1 MFSMLVELVSKCTIK
16 PILSSKGIPVYP
28 KLDEYIDESVI
39 APPAQFKVRLIER
52 EKKTVN

>member
-28 KLDEYIDESVI
+28 KLDEYIDKCVLT
-39 APPAQFKVRLIER
+39 PPAQFKVRLIKR
-52 EKKTVN
+52 EKETAN